1 MLFGQTLY
9 ANSESN
15 DDDIPV
21 GLELSHNRLNLDK
34 RRKRRDVNGVKLPAT
49 LFSPE
54 RINTLTKRNSDS
66 KYSSKAM
73 ENASDESMNTFNNS
87 KEELEEPASTAT
99 LPHKYSC
106 KVSQKDLRNSSEDD
120 EDCIQLNDDI
130 GDNTAGES
138 MRRPRQLRP
147 FPYTSPK
154 WAGQNF
160 RSIDTPSSV
169 HHLNTQK
176 NGYSFGNY
184 NPYLT
189 PSVQQNLNNQN
200 YNQLSPIPTYKPY
213 IQQYI
218 HQQQQPTFAY
228 TGYNLSLPPP
238 HVEDDFR
245 PITGNYYGAAS
256 LTSPR
261 PQVNYQDQK
270 SPGDLLPYIIQ
281 QLKAVKERRKQI
293 QTENFAYFH
302 LDNQPIPPL
311 TTPRSPFDHYST
323 SKPIQQVTPNGN
335 NVQHST
341 MGGFYNNK
349 PDHASGKLI
358 SQYSIVQGPESLGT
372 TESNY
377 FQYNI
382 ITNQKMKGTYNTAKQ
397 NQIDHANKVRP
408 PVTPVHVTP
417 NFNIISAPNLAINK
431 PGNLQQIPSRD
442 LSQLPVGISYA
453 SNNTLP
459 ESFQTFTKSI
469 SSTAVPKL
477 PSTTT
482 KQQEPT
488 DFQFN
493 INEFM
498 ANLKASDLA
507 SFNPAVNPLIKYFKQ
522 VSNDPSGNIRNSLVL
537 RRPVNYTSTTTTTV
551 RPALRTKPIPA
562 NQPTTTST
570 TRVPKGYEDFVKTIQ
585 SKNSTGIPRL
595 TNGYTSTTTTDK
607 SVEYYD
613 DEYDDGV
620 DEDMLPPS
628 RMPPYMPMSET
639 MSPPRPHITTSR
651 PTTAKASSM
660 RPYTQT
666 GFMAATT
673 TRRPFSNFAQLKQS
687 NQGSSVPAFIS
698 FPSDIFQ
705 ELRQRLPQLKASA
718 VTNNPTIHV
727 RVQSTT
733 TMKTTSPPESTRFT
747 ARPQRTRGQHKWQT
761 QVMDNLHPGS
771 DRPLNETNRGSKSS
785 VSADGL
791 GGLHL
796 NSIHINSSA
805 ERQRYL

>member
-1 MLFGQTLY
+1 M
-9 ANSESN
+9 
-15 DDDIPV
+15 DDDIPI
-21 GLELSHNRLNLDK
+21 GLELSHNRLDLDR
-34 RRKRRDVNGVKLPAT
+34 RRKRRAVEIPKSSSTTTAPIK
-49 LFSPE
+49 E
-54 RINTLTKRNSDS
+54 NTPNEMNSDS
-66 KYSSKAM
+66 NNSSEVMDPESASNESTNNSNNSEEQFDDTAPTVILPNKYSSKIIKKN
-73 ENASDESMNTFNNS
+73 ENHTCENDA
-87 KEELEEPASTAT
+87 
-99 LPHKYSC
+99 
-106 KVSQKDLRNSSEDD
+106 
-120 EDCIQLNDDI
+120 DCIQLKGDI
-130 GDNTAGES
+130 GDNAAGES
-138 MRRPRQLRP
+138 LRSTRQLRP

-154 WAGQNF
+154 WAGHNF

-169 HHLNTQK
+169 QQLNAQK
-176 NGYSFGNY
+176 TGYSFGNY

-189 PSVQQNLNNQN
+189 PSLQQAHSNHN

-213 IQQYI
+213 SQQQ
-218 HQQQQPTFAY
+218 HQITQQQPTFVY

-238 HVEDDFR
+238 PVEDDFR

-261 PQVNYQDQK
+261 PQVIYQDQK
-270 SPGDLLPYIIQ
+270 NPGDLLPFIIQ
-281 QLKAVKERRKQI
+281 QLKEVKERRKQI

-302 LDNQPIPPL
+302 LDNQPIITP
-311 TTPRSPFDHYST
+311 TTPRSPFDYYST
-323 SKPIQQVTPNGN
+323 LRPIQQVTPNGN
-335 NVQHST
+335 GQHST

-358 SQYSIVQGPESLGT
+358 SQYSIGQGPESLGT

-382 ITNQKMKGTYNTAKQ
+382 IANQKMKGAHNTAKQ
-397 NQIDHANKVRP
+397 NQIEHSIKLRP
-408 PVTPVHVTP
+408 PVTPVQVTP
-417 NFNIISAPNLAINK
+417 NFNIVSAPNLAFNK
-431 PGNLQQIPSRD
+431 PGNLQQIP
-442 LSQLPVGISYA
+442 LPEIPHLPVGISYA

-459 ESFQTFTKSI
+459 ESYQTFTKSI

-477 PSTTT
+477 PTTTTTTTT

-488 DFQFN
+488 NFQFN

-522 VSNDPSGNIRNSLVL
+522 VSNDGSGNVRNAVVL
-537 RRPVNYTSTTTTTV
+537 RRPVTHMPTTTSTL
-551 RPALRTKPIPA
+551 RPALRTKAIRTT
-562 NQPTTTST
+562 QPTAAST
-570 TRVPKGYEDFVKTIQ
+570 TRVPKGYEDFVKSIQ

-595 TNGYTSTTTTDK
+595 TNGYSSTSTTTDR

-620 DEDMLPPS
+620 NEDMLPPS

-639 MSPPRPHITTSR
+639 MSPPRPQTMTTVR
-651 PTTAKASSM
+651 PSTAMPSSM

-666 GFMAATT
+666 GIMAATT
-673 TRRPFSNFAQLKQS
+673 TRRPFSNFAQLKQP

-705 ELRQRLPQLKASA
+705 ELRQRLPQLKATA
-718 VTNNPTIHV
+718 PTDSLPIPV
-727 RVQSTT
+727 RVHSTT
-733 TMKTTSPPESTRFT
+733 TTKTTSSPDPTRTRNT
-747 ARPQRTRGQHKWQT
+747 ARPQRTRGQHKWHT
-761 QVMDNLHPGS
+761 QVMDNLNQGS
-771 DRPLNETNRGSKSS
+771 ERPQNETNRGSKSS
-785 VSADGL
+785 ASADGL